1 MTGYTNLA
9 LRNVSRLQAGQYTC
23 TASNVEGDG
32 KSKELHLQIV
42 CELIF
47 LIILLYCTYYFCF
60 GQICISMWIHSSIH
74 WLIFY
79 NIFWIITIKTIYF
92 WAWKISQK
100 VFIKKIDWS
109 IYDYFLKK
117 LKYMNILDK
126 IKHKIFKFEVI
137 ESLQGK

>member
-47 LIILLYCTYYFCF
+47 LIILLYCTLLFLFWTDMYFYVNPF
-60 GQICISMWIHSSIH
+60 
-74 WLIFY
+74 LY
-79 NIFWIITIKTIYF
+79 PLT
-92 WAWKISQK
+92 
-100 VFIKKIDWS
+100 
-109 IYDYFLKK
+109 YFL
-117 LKYMNILDK
+117 
-126 IKHKIFKFEVI
+126 
-137 ESLQGK
+137 